1 MWKGYA
7 HSLSKSSGY
16 TLCNRHYS
24 KFFRYS
30 HEQNGE
36 MQTPWLC
43 EHALWRKTGK
53 ELHYT
58 VVIRHRSKITHN
70 MCLLVCSTNRP
81 LLPSSPFEVEETE
94 AQKSWILFPAHLA
107 NKKQS
112 CWPSCPAVWC
122 QSLCSY
128 LPFYPMHCHQLAS
141 GETSKTHPVAF
152 STGLTG
158 RTDMYT

>member
-1 MWKGYA
+1 MPIHWAKVLGTHYVTGIT
-7 HSLSKSSGY
+7 LSSSD
-16 TLCNRHYS
+16 TVMS
-24 KFFRYS
+24 K
-30 HEQNGE
+30 
-36 MQTPWLC
+36 TVKCKLPDC
-43 EHALWRKTGK
+43 AEHALWRKTGK

-70 MCLLVCSTNRP
+70 MCLLVCSTNRR